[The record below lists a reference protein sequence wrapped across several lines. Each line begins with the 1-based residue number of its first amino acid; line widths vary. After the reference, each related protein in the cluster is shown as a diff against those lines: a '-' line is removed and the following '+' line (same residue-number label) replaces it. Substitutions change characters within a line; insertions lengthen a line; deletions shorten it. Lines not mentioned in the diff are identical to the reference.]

1 MINKSII
8 CASISLLLILTGCA
22 THIPNNIEGKT
33 ELDTTKIIRIENFQY
48 NPKGAINLN
57 TFAIENLNIEL
68 SENISIEL
76 KKIGLH
82 PVMATENTKEYDG
95 YIIKG
100 RILEV
105 NGGSGAQRIWL
116 GFGAGATTVTV
127 RGEIIDA
134 KSATQL
140 RNFTLTKQSNWTYS
154 NNETAVRENIN
165 EIAVEIAKYFK
176 KTEWEKA

>member
-1 MINKSII
+1 MIKRNLFFACVSFI
-8 CASISLLLILTGCA
+8 LIVSGCA
-22 THIPNNIEGKT
+22 THIPNNIEGNN
-33 ELDTTKIIRIENFQY
+33 ELDTTKTIIIENFEF
-48 NPKGAINLN
+48 NPHGAINLN
-57 TFAIENLNIEL
+57 TYAIEKFNIEL
-68 SENISIEL
+68 SENISTEL
-76 KKIGLH
+76 KKIGLN
-82 PVMATENTKEYDG
+82 PVISDKNSSESDG

-127 RGEIIDA
+127 RGEILDIKTAA
-134 KSATQL
+134 KL

-165 EIAVEIAKYFK
+165 EIAIDIAKLFK
-176 KTEWEKA
+176 K